1 MYPSPDDFDQ
11 PLPPPDPARARD
23 RDRGL
28 RRGRRLTR
36 WIAVA
41 AVTGAAALGSLY
53 THLLP
58 GSSASPVPS
67 GPPLQNPTASS
78 SVVPKS
84 NGGEDQGSTARHE
97 ADDGGDEGEDDA
109 GAAQA
114 SQPAPRPPA
123 QPPAPTQ
130 QPPHTTT
137 GAS

>member
-11 PLPPPDPARARD
+11 PLTPPDRARA

-28 RRGRRLTR
+28 RRSRRLTR

-41 AVTGAAALGSLY
+41 AVTGAAALGGLY

-67 GPPLQNPTASS
+67 STPHQNPAASS
-78 SVVPKS
+78 AVAPKS
-84 NGGEDQGSTARHE
+84 SNGVDHGGTARHE
-97 ADDGGDEGEDDA
+97 DDDSDGDLGEDDA
-109 GAAQA
+109 GAGPA
-114 SQPAPRPPA
+114 SQPAPQPPA

>member
-1 MYPSPDDFDQ
+1 MSPSSDDFDQ
-11 PLPPPDPARARD
+11 LLPPPDPARAHD

-28 RRGRRLTR
+28 RRSRRLTR

-67 GPPLQNPTASS
+67 SPPLHNPAAPSAVTPTS
-78 SVVPKS
+78 
-84 NGGEDQGSTARHE
+84 GGDNHGDSARHE
-97 ADDGGDEGEDDA
+97 NDDDGEDDDP
-109 GAAQA
+109 GAAPV
-114 SQPAPRPPA
+114 SRPAPQPPA

-130 QPPHTTT
+130 QQPHTTT

>member
-11 PLPPPDPARARD
+11 PFPPPDRARE

-36 WIAVA
+36 WIGVA

-53 THLLP
+53 AHLLP
-58 GSSASPVPS
+58 GDSASPAPS
-67 GPPLQNPTASS
+67 SPPVHNPAGSAAVAPTSS
-78 SVVPKS
+78 GDEEPGGGARHENDDSDD
-84 NGGEDQGSTARHE
+84 GGED
-97 ADDGGDEGEDDA
+97 DGA
-109 GAAQA
+109 GAGRA
-114 SQPAPRPPA
+114 SQPAPQPPA

>member
-1 MYPSPDDFDQ
+1 MSPSSDDFEQPPSP
-11 PLPPPDPARARD
+11 PDAARA

-36 WIAVA
+36 WIAVT
-41 AVTGAAALGSLY
+41 AVAGTAALGSLY

-67 GPPLQNPTASS
+67 GPTPHPAASS
-78 SVVPKS
+78 SAAPRAGS
-84 NGGEDQGSTARHE
+84 DGDHGDSARQGSG
-97 ADDGGDEGEDDA
+97 DSDDEGEDDT
-109 GAAQA
+109 GAARA
-114 SQPAPRPPA
+114 SQPAPQPPV